1 MPDKE
6 KDSKKRSLFQGWASF
21 FGKGKD
27 AKDASQ
33 YLATRYYNSSELENI
48 NTKDSRYTLVD
59 RWARDF
65 SEKARRAVQGN
76 PDVVDKDM
84 PLPDVTWQDG
94 KFKSYVKGNV
104 MVEPDEDTVRH
115 LKELSSSYHVELPKD
130 LQKFINEQAM
140 KSMCNTYWYD
150 KANDNVLHVTG
161 YNAYDFQTTSQER
174 YNDRSGFTLVVDTL
188 DNLGERIETDH
199 TVSSKEIAALASEG
213 KLKKMADNDISRY
226 HSMCDIARK
235 AASHY
240 HDIYSYV
247 KDIDGNTPIKGA
259 RIKFSLDEGS
269 NYQFQATGFRVFM
282 DSRPGSPSSYI
293 RLYSDEM
300 KKNGQ
305 PVGININRNN
315 AHKYEG
321 QLTKLRDYLLSD
333 VEDIRKVASAIAAC
347 EKKNIEGIACY
358 SLDMPFF
365 GKAANQ
371 SITIDDKE
379 YNRITIANNGTVRG
393 LFDDGHKCY
402 EKKFGPAERSSLLY
416 DLHSRA
422 YDLMAQNSAHNL
434 SEDYMRGDGTGW
446 EYIDYWPNLVMN
458 DKAKALY
465 SLLPHDMMVNS
476 AFEKQLNVSVDFNK
490 ANKEL
495 VSMLTESIPED
506 GDHLEFS
513 KPFAVVLNDKKV
525 ECTGIARTGY
535 TAVLLP
541 TVGYHPRP
549 SVEEMLQDK
558 IGIDICSLPTERRAA
573 MCDFIQYELSRKE
586 KEETSKQNIQN
597 ESLSQKP
604 VFTKEQQA
612 YIDNLIK
619 ELKDKETQKDA
630 AATNNKSNQPS
641 IAVDG
646 NSKTKDESQ
655 TGESVQQSSEN
666 SLRNAPE
673 DTVKTEK
680 SDETVS
686 SDKDDVGI
694 PEELGDDEYAAAIAA
709 EEEAENM
716 DISTGMA
723 AAKPSESK
731 EPGRWHTPEM
741 MEKEAY
747 RAYSKLLIYRINLQE
762 IYPELPWVSKETG
775 FPRDLTGNQFDA
787 KTSLML
793 AMHTEKEGYTLPVY
807 LDAKTASQW
816 HLSVRDDAQSF
827 PVVGKK
833 GVRWM
838 YNIDDT
844 NFRELYP
851 RKFEELSQQDDA
863 DKNRLDN
870 RAVSLGNLANNGQ
883 WLSPVKYDGEK
894 DLASYDWKNNEIH
907 VGDPKNYDDDN
918 DFYRDLT
925 IGMAANTRRLY
936 QNSGNFDDY
945 IREDLISHLT
955 SAMISQTFRFNS
967 NSPDI
972 SHFWKDKLK
981 NDPDYTK
988 NVLSSAEKSTGI
1000 IYQRFENVSRGY
1012 KSKDSDNLDYRT
1024 LTPGGGDEDGND
1036 IPDELE
1042 NYAAEKKQGAN
1053 ESEQEGQDEP
1063 YQPHRRR

>member
-21 FGKGKD
+21 FGKEKD

-59 RWARDF
+59 HWAREF

-115 LKELSSSYHVELPKD
+115 LKELSSSYHVELPKE

-174 YNDRSGFTLVVDTL
+174 YNDRSGFTLVVETL

-199 TVSSKEIAALASEG
+199 TVSSKEIAALSSEG
-213 KLKKMADNDISRY
+213 KLKKMDDNDINRY

-240 HDIYSYV
+240 HDVYSYV
-247 KDIDGNTPIKGA
+247 KDIDGDTPIKGA

-282 DSRPGSPSSYI
+282 DNRPGSPSSYI

-300 KKNGQ
+300 KKNGY

-321 QLTKLRDYLLSD
+321 QLAKLSDYLLSD
-333 VEDIRKVASAIAAC
+333 VEDIRK
-347 EKKNIEGIACY
+347 E
-358 SLDMPFF
+358 
-365 GKAANQ
+365 
-371 SITIDDKE
+371 
-379 YNRITIANNGTVRG
+379 
-393 LFDDGHKCY
+393 
-402 EKKFGPAERSSLLY
+402 
-416 DLHSRA
+416 
-422 YDLMAQNSAHNL
+422 
-434 SEDYMRGDGTGW
+434 
-446 EYIDYWPNLVMN
+446 
-458 DKAKALY
+458 
-465 SLLPHDMMVNS
+465 
-476 AFEKQLNVSVDFNK
+476 
-490 ANKEL
+490 
-495 VSMLTESIPED
+495 
-506 GDHLEFS
+506 
-513 KPFAVVLNDKKV
+513 
-525 ECTGIARTGY
+525 
-535 TAVLLP
+535 
-541 TVGYHPRP
+541 
-549 SVEEMLQDK
+549 
-558 IGIDICSLPTERRAA
+558 
-573 MCDFIQYELSRKE
+573 
-586 KEETSKQNIQN
+586 
-597 ESLSQKP
+597 KP

-619 ELKDKETQKDA
+619 ELIDKETQKDA
-630 AATNNKSNQPS
+630 AANIDKPNQS
-641 IAVDG
+641 SVVNDG
-646 NSKTKDESQ
+646 NSKTKEESQ
-655 TGESVQQSSEN
+655 AGESVQQSGEN

-680 SDETVS
+680 SAETVS
-686 SDKDDVGI
+686 SDKEDSGI
-694 PEELGDDEYAAAIAA
+694 LEELEDDEYAAAISA

-716 DISTGMA
+716 DINAGMTA
-723 AAKPSESK
+723 VKPSESK

-775 FPRDLTGNQFDA
+775 IPRDLAGNQFDA

-807 LDAKTASQW
+807 LDEKTADQW
-816 HLSVRDDAQSF
+816 FLSVRDDARSF
-827 PVVGKK
+827 PVVGKD

-863 DKNRLDN
+863 DKNRLEN
-870 RAVSLGNLANNGQ
+870 RAVSLGNLVNNGQ

-955 SAMISQTFRFNS
+955 SAMTSQSFRFNS
-967 NSPDI
+967 TSPDI

-1000 IYQRFENVSRGY
+1000 IYQHYENVSRGY
-1012 KSKDSDNLDYRT
+1012 KFKESDNLDYRT

-1042 NYAAEKKQGAN
+1042 NFAAEKKQGAN
-1053 ESEQEGQDEP
+1053 EGEHEEQDEP
-1063 YQPHRRR
+1063 YQMHRRR

>member
-1 MPDKE
+1 MAEKDKE
-6 KDSKKRSLFQGWASF
+6 NKRKSLFQGWASF

-33 YLATRYYNSSELENI
+33 YLATHYYNSSELEKI

-59 RWARDF
+59 RWAREF

-104 MVEPDEDTVRH
+104 MIEPDEDTIRH
-115 LKELSSSYHVELPKD
+115 LNELSKSYHVELPKE

-150 KANDNVLHVTG
+150 KAKDNVLHVTG
-161 YNAYDFQTTSQER
+161 YNAYDFQTTSQKR
-174 YNDRSGFTLVVDTL
+174 YNDRSGFTLVVETL

-199 TVSSKEIAALASEG
+199 TVSSKEITALASEG
-213 KLKKMADNDISRY
+213 KLKKMNDNDISRY

-240 HDIYSYV
+240 HDVYSYV
-247 KDIDGNTPIKGA
+247 KDIDEDTSLKEA

-282 DSRPGSPSSYI
+282 DNRPGSPSSYI

-300 KKNGQ
+300 KKNGY

-321 QLTKLRDYLLSD
+321 QLAKLRDYLLSD

-365 GKAANQ
+365 GKTANQ

-379 YNRITIANNGTVRG
+379 YNRVTIANNGTVRG
-393 LFDDGHKCY
+393 LFDNGHKCY
-402 EKKFGPAERSSLLY
+402 EKKLGPAERSSLLY

-422 YDLMAQNSAHNL
+422 YDLMALNSAHNL
-434 SEDYMRGDGTGW
+434 SKDYIQEDETGW
-446 EYIDYWPNLVMN
+446 KYKNYAPNLVMN

-465 SLLPHDMMVNS
+465 SILPHDMMLDS
-476 AFEKQLNVSVDFNK
+476 AFEKQLNDSVDFNK

-495 VSMLTESIPED
+495 VSILAESFPAD

-525 ECTGIARTGY
+525 ECTGIARTGN

-541 TVGYHPRP
+541 TVGYRPRP
-549 SVEEMLQDK
+549 SMEEMLQDK
-558 IGIDICSLPTERRAA
+558 MGIDICTLPTERRAA
-573 MCDFIQYELSRKE
+573 LCNFIKYELSRQE
-586 KEETSKQNIQN
+586 NASKQNIQN
-597 ESLSQKP
+597 ESQSEKP

-619 ELKDKETQKDA
+619 GIQSKETQKDA
-630 AATNNKSNQPS
+630 SDIDKSSQPS
-641 IAVDG
+641 VDDG
-646 NSKTKDESQ
+646 IKQ
-655 TGESVQQSSEN
+655 TTEKMPQAGENVQQSGEN
-666 SLRNAPE
+666 ILQQAAE
-673 DTVKTEK
+673 DSMNVSQQANESASTDVA
-680 SDETVS
+680 SD
-686 SDKDDVGI
+686 DI
-694 PEELGDDEYAAAIAA
+694 PEEMEDEDYAEAMAAA

-716 DISTGMA
+716 DTSAGMSSA
-723 AAKPSESK
+723 RPSEAK
-731 EPGRWHTPEM
+731 GPGRWHTKEM
-741 MEKEAY
+741 MENEAY
-747 RAYSKLLIYRINLQE
+747 RLYSKLLINRINLQE
-762 IYPELPWVSKETG
+762 IYPDLPWVSKDTG
-775 FPRDLTGNQFDA
+775 MPKDLSGKHFDA
-787 KTSLML
+787 KASLML
-793 AMHTEKEGYTLPVY
+793 AMQTEKEGYTLPVFMD
-807 LDAKTASQW
+807 LKTVGEWNLSINNDA
-816 HLSVRDDAQSF
+816 HPF
-827 PVVGKK
+827 PVIGKD
-833 GVRWM
+833 GVQWL

-844 NFRELYP
+844 NFKQLYP
-851 RKFEELSQQDDA
+851 RKYEEISQQDDTE
-863 DKNRLDN
+863 KTKSEN
-870 RAVSLGNLANNGQ
+870 RAVSLGNMVNNGQ

-894 DLASYDWKNNEIH
+894 NYVTYDWKSNEIH
-907 VGDPKNYDDDN
+907 VGDPKSYDDDN
-918 DFYRDLT
+918 AYYRDLT
-925 IGMAANTRRLY
+925 IGMAANTRRTF
-936 QNSGNFDDY
+936 QSSSSFNDY
-945 IREDLISHLT
+945 IREDLISHLS
-955 SAMISQTFRFNS
+955 SAMTSQQFRFDS
-967 NSPDI
+967 SSPDI
-972 SHFWKDKLK
+972 SHFWKDNLK
-981 NDPDYTK
+981 NNPEYTK
-988 NVLSSAEKSTGI
+988 EVLVAAEKSTGV
-1000 IYQRFENVSRGY
+1000 IYKQYEDVIRGY
-1012 KSKDSDNLDYRT
+1012 KNDDRDNLDYQT
-1024 LTPGGGDEDGND
+1024 LTPGGGDADDDG

-1042 NYAAEKKQGAN
+1042 NFAAEKKQGAN
-1053 ESEQEGQDEP
+1053 ESEPEEP
-1063 YQPHRRR
+1063 EHRRGFHM

>member
-1 MPDKE
+1 M
-6 KDSKKRSLFQGWASF
+6 S
-21 FGKGKD
+21 
-27 AKDASQ
+27 
-33 YLATRYYNSSELENI
+33 
-48 NTKDSRYTLVD
+48 
-59 RWARDF
+59 
-65 SEKARRAVQGN
+65 
-76 PDVVDKDM
+76 
-84 PLPDVTWQDG
+84 
-94 KFKSYVKGNV
+94 
-104 MVEPDEDTVRH
+104 
-115 LKELSSSYHVELPKD
+115 
-130 LQKFINEQAM
+130 
-140 KSMCNTYWYD
+140 
-150 KANDNVLHVTG
+150 
-161 YNAYDFQTTSQER
+161 
-174 YNDRSGFTLVVDTL
+174 
-188 DNLGERIETDH
+188 
-199 TVSSKEIAALASEG
+199 SEG
-213 KLKKMADNDISRY
+213 KLKKMDDNDIIRY

-240 HDIYSYV
+240 HDVYSYV
-247 KDIDGNTPIKGA
+247 KDIDGDTPIKGA

-269 NYQFQATGFRVFM
+269 NYQFKATGFRVFM
-282 DSRPGSPSSYI
+282 DNRPGSPSSYI

-300 KKNGQ
+300 KKNGY

-321 QLTKLRDYLLSD
+321 QLAKLRDYLLSD

-365 GKAANQ
+365 GKAGNQ
-371 SITIDDKE
+371 SITIGGNE
-379 YNRITIANNGTVRG
+379 YNRVTIANNGTVRG

-402 EKKFGPAERSSLLY
+402 EKKLGPSDRSILLH
-416 DLHSRA
+416 DLTSRA
-422 YDLMAQNSAHNL
+422 YDLMALNSAHNL
-434 SEDYMRGDGTGW
+434 SEDFIREDETGC
-446 EYIDYWPNLVMN
+446 EYDDYAPNLVMN

-465 SLLPHDMMVNS
+465 SILPHDMMLDS
-476 AFEKQLNVSVDFNK
+476 AFEKQINDSTEFKK

-495 VSMLTESIPED
+495 VSILTENFPED

-513 KPFAVVLNDKKV
+513 KPFAFVFNDKKV
-525 ECTGIARTGY
+525 DCMGIARTGD

-541 TVGYHPRP
+541 TVGYRPRP
-549 SVEEMLQDK
+549 SIEEMLQDK
-558 IGIDICSLPTERRAA
+558 MGIDICTLPTERRAA
-573 MCDFIQYELSRKE
+573 LCNFIKYEVSRQE
-586 KEETSKQNIQN
+586 NASKQNTQN
-597 ESLSQKP
+597 ESQSEKP
-604 VFTKEQQA
+604 VFTREQQA
-612 YIDNLIK
+612 YIDNLVK

-630 AATNNKSNQPS
+630 TATNNKPNQS
-641 IAVDG
+641 SVAVDG
-646 NSKTKDESQ
+646 NSKTKEESQ
-655 TGESVQQSSEN
+655 AGESVQQSSED
-666 SLRNAPE
+666 SLRNASE
-673 DTVKTEK
+673 DTVKTDISNEA
-680 SDETVS
+680 VS
-686 SDKDDVGI
+686 SDNEGDGI
-694 PEELGDDEYAAAIAA
+694 PDELGDDEYAAAITA

-716 DISTGMA
+716 DINAGMA
-723 AAKPSESK
+723 AAKPFESK
-731 EPGRWHTPEM
+731 EHGRWHTPEM

-775 FPRDLTGNQFDA
+775 IPRDLAGNQFDA

-807 LDAKTASQW
+807 LDENTASQW

-827 PVVGKK
+827 PVVGKE

-894 DLASYDWKNNEIH
+894 DLASYDWKNNEVH

-955 SAMISQTFRFNS
+955 SAMTSQTFRFNS

-1000 IYQRFENVSRGY
+1000 IYQHYENVIRGY
-1012 KSKDSDNLDYRT
+1012 KSKESDNLDYRT

-1042 NYAAEKKQGAN
+1042 NYAAEKKQGAD
-1053 ESEQEGQDEP
+1053 EGEHEEQDEP
-1063 YQPHRRR
+1063 YQMHRRR

>member
-6 KDSKKRSLFQGWASF
+6 KDSKKKSLFQGWASF
-21 FGKGKD
+21 FGKDKGNNT
-27 AKDASQ
+27 ASR
-33 YLATRYYNSSELENI
+33 YFETHYYNSSELEKI
-48 NTKDSRYTLVD
+48 DTKDSRYSLID
-59 RWARDF
+59 RWAREF
-65 SEKARRAVQGN
+65 SEKARRAAQGN

-94 KFKSYVKGNV
+94 KFKSYVKGEV

-115 LKELSSSYHVELPKD
+115 LKELSASYHVELPEEF
-130 LQKFINEQAM
+130 QKFINEQAM

-174 YNDRSGFTLVVDTL
+174 YNDRSGFTLTVETL
-188 DNLGERIETDH
+188 DNLGECIVTDH
-199 TVSSKEIAALASEG
+199 TVSSKKIASLASES
-213 KLKKMADNDISRY
+213 KLKKMDDNDISRY
-226 HSMCDIARK
+226 NAMCNKARGAAEHYLDAYNALKDVDGDI
-235 AASHY
+235 
-240 HDIYSYV
+240 
-247 KDIDGNTPIKGA
+247 PIQDA
-259 RIKFSLDEGS
+259 NITFSLDDS
-269 NYQFQATGFRVFM
+269 SRYQFHATGFHVAI
-282 DSRPGSPSSYI
+282 DDRPNHPASYI
-293 RLYSDEM
+293 RLYSDEIR
-300 KKNGQ
+300 KNGQ

-315 AHKYEG
+315 AHKYERQLAKLG
-321 QLTKLRDYLLSD
+321 QYLFSD
-333 VEDIRKVASAIAAC
+333 SANIRRTATAIADFQGKNIGEDILNFDTSLVGNHKDLFLGDYTRICVDR
-347 EKKNIEGIACY
+347 NGI
-358 SLDMPFF
+358 
-365 GKAANQ
+365 
-371 SITIDDKE
+371 
-379 YNRITIANNGTVRG
+379 VRG
-393 LFDDGHKCY
+393 IFDDGHKCY
-402 EKKFGPAERSSLLY
+402 NTILNPKSREQLFYNLL
-416 DLHSRA
+416 DSA
-422 YDLMAQNSAHNL
+422 YELVLKNSAHDLSNSGVYNNL
-434 SEDYMRGDGTGW
+434 NRFSYS
-446 EYIDYWPNLVMN
+446 LVMN
-458 DKAKALY
+458 DKAKELFYKLPAVTWKDEERFCAVY
-465 SLLPHDMMVNS
+465 SYLLSTSPS
-476 AFEKQLNVSVDFNK
+476 FNK
-490 ANKEL
+490 ANEELVGILKKEL
-495 VSMLTESIPED
+495 PND
-506 GDHLEFS
+506 GDQLVFTSTPYERSFGMGNMS
-513 KPFAVVLNDKKV
+513 GRTIV
-525 ECTGIARTGY
+525 RTGE

-541 TVGYHPRP
+541 TFSNKL
-549 SVEEMLQDK
+549 SVKDMLDAK
-558 IGIDICSLPTERRAA
+558 KGIDIFTLPTERRAA
-573 MCDFIQYELSRKE
+573 LCDFIKDDLGQRE
-586 KEETSKQNIQN
+586 KETVSEQDTQKQHSS
-597 ESLSQKP
+597 EKP

-612 YIDNLIK
+612 YIDNLIN
-619 ELKDKETQKDA
+619 ELIDKETQKDA
-630 AATNNKSNQPS
+630 AANIDKPNQS
-641 IAVDG
+641 SVVNDG
-646 NSKTKDESQ
+646 NSKTKEESQ
-655 TGESVQQSSEN
+655 AGESVQQSGEN

-680 SDETVS
+680 SAETVS
-686 SDKDDVGI
+686 SDKEDSGI
-694 PEELGDDEYAAAIAA
+694 PEELEDDEYAAAISA

-716 DISTGMA
+716 DINAGMTA
-723 AAKPSESK
+723 VKPSESK

-775 FPRDLTGNQFDA
+775 IPRDLAGNQFDA

-807 LDAKTASQW
+807 LDEKTADQW
-816 HLSVRDDAQSF
+816 FLSVRDDARSF
-827 PVVGKK
+827 PVVGKD

-863 DKNRLDN
+863 DKNRLEN
-870 RAVSLGNLANNGQ
+870 RAVSLGNLVNNGQ

-955 SAMISQTFRFNS
+955 SAMTSQSFRFNS
-967 NSPDI
+967 TSPDI

-1000 IYQRFENVSRGY
+1000 IYQHYENVSRGY
-1012 KSKDSDNLDYRT
+1012 KFKESDNLDYRT

-1042 NYAAEKKQGAN
+1042 NFAAEKKQGAN
-1053 ESEQEGQDEP
+1053 EGEHEEQDEP
-1063 YQPHRRR
+1063 YQMHRRR